1 MNSNN
6 NSSDEIIFISPGLGR
21 KYNIGPMSSVFLA
34 DGTETNNRYSVS
46 EWWLDAQSDGPG
58 PHSHEE
64 NEELFYV
71 LEGVMTFLVGE
82 EIIDA
87 PKGTFIRIPARTI
100 HDFMNKSQERSGIL
114 NIFIPGGFEEMM
126 PKIVQWYEDNIKN

>member
-1 MNSNN
+1 MNTKNN
-6 NSSDEIIFISPGLGR
+6 NINDVLFVTPGLGR
-21 KYNIGPMSSVFLA
+21 KYNMGSMSSVFLA
-34 DGTETNNRYSVS
+34 DGAETNSRYSVS

-58 PHSHEE
+58 PHSHDE

-82 EIIDA
+82 EMIEA
-87 PKGTFIRIPARTI
+87 PKGSFIRIPANII
-100 HDFMNKSQERSGIL
+100 HDFMNRSKERSGIL

-126 PKIVQWYEDNIKN
+126 PKIVQWYEDNLEK